1 MIKRGPTHSF
11 LIVLQTGLEQLEIT
25 IEILVDLAAIV
36 DVTTIMLHLQCVDL
50 RLQLVEVYC
59 TADNSRSR

>member
-1 MIKRGPTHSF
+1 MVLLSHVGCLLLLMIKRGPTHSF
-11 LIVLQTGLEQLEIT
+11 LQTGLEQLEIT

-50 RLQLVEVYC
+50 RL
-59 TADNSRSR
+59 